1 MPALP
6 PIRYIVPFVL
16 LLSACGGGG
25 GGGGSGSGSG
35 APPGGDGTPD
45 PGSETPVEILS
56 RINCNAVAEG
66 PVAGP
71 LDEAQATLIAQ
82 TAGSLGSNEQIGE
95 TGVALVVGVSR
106 LLDLVDAL
114 AASGGT
120 LATEQDPEA
129 AAADLA
135 GVSEAVQCALVS
147 LADAAQA
154 SPLAQ
159 LPGADMLLEQLAD
172 LAMSF
177 DTQDP
182 SFVGTEGLEAL
193 TTQLAGIST
202 TLSGMIASAAGNPEY
217 GVPEELQ
224 ALVMVPSVLLD
235 DIAAALISVG
245 QLDGQASAENLSA
258 AITGVL
264 GGILSL
270 APGDAAAEP
279 LAQAEAAISEGLAQ
293 LLVPLFEAISGQ
305 FAAGGLPASSFSD
318 FLAGGFT
325 GVDTGFLE
333 GIIAGG
339 ASSPDGADRPS
350 LETLLSGVPV
360 LGDVLAQVLGG
371 GGFDTGGLEGAPL
384 ISELLAGGGDLPSLL
399 EALQMAASQLEG
411 AAGSGDVAFPTD
423 AEGLAGLLES
433 LSGDNALASALEELF
448 VALTGGGGGLA
459 ALLAPLLGML
469 GT

>member
-1 MPALP
+1 MPLTS
-6 PIRYIVPFVL
+6 PIRYLAPFVL

-25 GGGGSGSGSG
+25 GGGSGS
-35 APPGGDGTPD
+35 PPDGGGTPD
-45 PGSETPVEILS
+45 PADETPVQILS
-56 RINCNAVAEG
+56 RINCNAAAEG

-71 LDEAQATLIAQ
+71 LDQAQAALIAQ
-82 TAGSLGSNEQIGE
+82 TAENLGSNAQIGASGE
-95 TGVALVVGVSR
+95 AFVVAVSR

-114 AASGGT
+114 AASGST
-120 LATEQDPEA
+120 LAAEQDPEA

-135 GVSEAVQCALVS
+135 GAGDAVQCALVA

-159 LPGADMLLEQLAD
+159 VPGVDMLLEQLAD
-172 LAMSF
+172 LALSF
-177 DTQDP
+177 DPQDP

-193 TTQLAGIST
+193 TAQLAGLGT
-202 TLSGMIASAAGNPEY
+202 TLSDMIATAAANPQY

-224 ALVMVPSVLLD
+224 ALVMVPAVLLD

-245 QLDGQASAENLSA
+245 QLDGQASADNLSA

-264 GGILSL
+264 GGIASL
-270 APGDAAAEP
+270 APGDAAAAP

-293 LLVPLFEAISGQ
+293 LLVPLFDAISGQ
-305 FAAGGLPASSFSD
+305 FAAGGMPASSFSD
-318 FLAGGFT
+318 FIAGGFT
-325 GVDTGFLE
+325 GADTGFLQ

-339 ASSPDGADRPS
+339 AASPDGADRPS
-350 LETLLSGVPV
+350 LETLLSGIPV

-384 ISELLAGGGDLPSLL
+384 IAELLAGGESGLPSLL
-399 EALQMAASQLEG
+399 EALQLAAAQLEG

-423 AEGLAGLLES
+423 AAGLATLLES
-433 LSGDNALASALEELF
+433 LAGDNALASALEQLF
-448 VALTGGGGGLA
+448 AALTGGGGGLA
-459 ALLAPLLGML
+459 ALLAPLLGIL
-469 GT
+469 GA